1 MAHRPGAGRDACV
14 EGGIRESDPGR
25 GHDGADGSRAGR
37 LIRHV
42 LGLYLGWFG
51 EPAWFMGRLLGFVS
65 GRLVTIGLVITRKAS
80 RKTQIRYGPY
90 MVAGALVAIIVHP
103 GAVLQLLQ

>member
-25 GHDGADGSRAGR
+25 GNDGADGSRAGR

-51 EPAWFMGRLLGFVS
+51 SAGSESRHGSWGACSASCPADW
-65 GRLVTIGLVITRKAS
+65 
-80 RKTQIRYGPY
+80 
-90 MVAGALVAIIVHP
+90 
-103 GAVLQLLQ
+103 